1 MTQQHPIAPPP
12 ELVRQWQREA
22 NHNEPMFPQVAAK
35 AAEWGADQVA
45 APLSMQSP
53 CSYHMADLIMAFSE
67 SVKGTFLEEDRNSNF
82 PSENCVSTDN

>member
-1 MTQQHPIAPPP
+1 
-12 ELVRQWQREA
+12 
-22 NHNEPMFPQVAAK
+22 MFPQVAAK